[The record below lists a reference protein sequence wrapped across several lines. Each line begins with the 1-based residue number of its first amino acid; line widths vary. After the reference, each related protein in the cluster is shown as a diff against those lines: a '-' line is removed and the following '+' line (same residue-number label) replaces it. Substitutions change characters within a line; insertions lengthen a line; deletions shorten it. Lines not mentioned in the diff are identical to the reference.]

1 MSGVRNLQREYE
13 MALLLGFV
21 LVAALGI
28 GHNYGL
34 LAVRRMKP
42 NSNRSPHAAIVV
54 AFLGLLALHTVEIL
68 AFAAVYRV
76 LLGWGGLGDL
86 GGSYDA
92 SWSGLIYFSGIN
104 FATLGYT
111 QIETSGPIRMINMMQ
126 SLGGFMILTW
136 SATFLYSVCEKAWR
150 E

>member
-1 MSGVRNLQREYE
+1 
-13 MALLLGFV
+13 MALVYGFL

-28 GHNYGL
+28 GHHYGM
-34 LAVRRMKP
+34 LAVRGIKP
-42 NSNRSPHAAIVV
+42 DADDRPQAAIIVT
-54 AFLGLLALHTVEIL
+54 FLGLLALHTIEIL
-68 AFAAVYRV
+68 AFAGVYKV
-76 LLGWGGLGDL
+76 LLSWGGLGDL

-92 SWSGLIYFSGIN
+92 SWDGLIYFSGIN

-126 SLGGFMILTW
+126 SLGGFMVLTW
-136 SATFLYSVCEKAWR
+136 SATFLYSVCERAWR

>member
-1 MSGVRNLQREYE
+1 MS
-13 MALLLGFV
+13 LLLGFM
-21 LVAALGI
+21 LVGALGI
-28 GHNYGL
+28 GHHYGL
-34 LAVRRMKP
+34 LAVRRIKP
-42 NSNRSPHAAIVV
+42 NSNESPQAAIILT
-54 AFLGLLALHTVEIL
+54 FLGLLILHMIEVL
-68 AFAAVYRV
+68 AFAVVYKA
-76 LLGWGGLGDL
+76 LLDWGGF
-86 GGSYDA
+86 GGFGASYDV
-92 SWSGLIYFSGIN
+92 SWGGLIYFSGIN